1 MLENTLS
8 EIISLS
14 GAWQAEIGGK
24 TGAITV
30 PGAWEAQGYEGNTAV
45 YRRAVDV
52 PRAWGD
58 AQIYLRFGAVSYET
72 EVLVNG
78 ERVGAHEGLW
88 TGFEFNVTGPIKPG
102 KTNQIELRIT
112 KPSAVDEGKYSYHE
126 TMVGFIPYIS
136 TTFGGAWK
144 DIELVAH
151 RAPAIADVHVSTHDG
166 AGLVNVRIDAIGRS
180 LVGGTIT
187 AELVDAAG
195 EIVASQSERVERTYS
210 PGHLDDFLLSMS
222 LEDVVV
228 WSPAKPTLY
237 TVKIRL
243 AQGEKVLAQTSRR
256 VGFRHLSAE
265 GDMLMLNGL
274 PFHLRGVLSWGWM
287 PDKLAPIYTD
297 DEIRDEFRR
306 IRALGFNL
314 VKLCLFV
321 PPARLLEIADEEGM
335 LLWLELPMWLPR
347 MTDHLREQTVK
358 EYQAV
363 FDEVHFHP
371 SLVIYSLGCELDAE
385 MANAELLG
393 TLDQM
398 ARRATSGVLVCDN
411 SGSGEAYGGLGFDYA
426 DFNDYH
432 FYADLHYFAPLLDH
446 FRRDWRRPRPWIF
459 GEFCDCDDYRNVD
472 ELNKGGIR
480 PKWRDLEGVE
490 GNLDRWAYKEQEA
503 RMKALNLPF
512 TDAQLVEISRQ
523 SSFAVRKDVLEK
535 TRARRGMGGYVVTGL
550 RDTPISTSGMFDDL
564 GRAKYDAEQFRMFN
578 ADTVLCLEVGR
589 ARTWTNGGDR
599 PAPMDRFNHWAGDRA
614 SFRLIVSHAGT
625 ALNGRHVNWRL
636 ISPRGDVHAQ
646 GGDSVRGA
654 IHGGEPREV
663 AAVDLTMPNVER
675 AERWMLRAELEG
687 ITANEWPLWVYP
699 RVPELHLLKFD
710 ALGEQIGISKGL
722 TSFSDNA
729 FSARINLPDQLWSKN
744 DVLLTRQFA
753 YETSVYT
760 GAGGRSIALK
770 PPGASSYSTI
780 PVPFW
785 RESIKLIYDHPV
797 MAQFPQDGYADLQ
810 FYHLAADVALDGTEF
825 KDAKPIMRRLDA
837 RLFTTLDYMT
847 ELTVGEGKVIVT
859 TLNLLGSAGDQVRGL
874 KANVAG
880 QFLLYQMVNYL
891 LTSP

>member
-1 MLENTLS
+1 LLQKDFSMLENTLS

-24 TGAITV
+24 SGTITV
-30 PGAWEAQGYEGNTAV
+30 PGAWEAQGYEGNTAI
-45 YRRAVDV
+45 YRRSVDV
-52 PRAWGD
+52 PRSWGD
-58 AQIYLRFGAVSYET
+58 AQIYLRFGAVSYDT
-72 EVLVNG
+72 EVSVNG

-151 RAPAIADVHVSTHDG
+151 RAPAFADVHVSTHDG

-180 LVGGTIT
+180 LIGGTIT
-187 AELVDAAG
+187 AELVNAAG
-195 EIVASQSERVERTYS
+195 EIVASQSERVERTYA

-222 LEDVVV
+222 LEDVRV
-228 WSPAKPTLY
+228 WSPAEPTLY
-237 TVKIRL
+237 TVNIRL
-243 AQGEKVLAQTSRR
+243 AQNGTTLAQTSRR
-256 VGFRHLSAE
+256 VGFRRLSAE
-265 GDMLMLNGL
+265 GDTLMLNGQ

-297 DEIRDEFRR
+297 NEIREEFRK

-321 PPARLLEIADEEGM
+321 PPARLFEIADEEGM

-358 EYQAV
+358 EYQAI

-398 ARRATSGVLVCDN
+398 ARRATSGVLICDN
-411 SGSGEAYGGLGFDYA
+411 SGSGEAYGGLAFDYA

-432 FYADLHYFAPLLDH
+432 FYADLHYFVPLLDH
-446 FRRDWRRPRPWIF
+446 FRRDWRKPRPWIF
-459 GEFCDCDDYRNVD
+459 GEFCDCDDYRNVG
-472 ELNKGGIR
+472 ELNVNGVR
-480 PKWRDLEGVE
+480 PKWREYEGVE

-512 TDAQLVEISRQ
+512 TDAQLVEISRR

-535 TRARRGMGGYVVTGL
+535 TRARRGMGGYVITGL

-564 GRAKYDAEQFRMFN
+564 GRAKYDAEKFRMFN
-578 ADTVLCLEVGR
+578 ADTVLCLETGR
-589 ARTWTNGGDR
+589 AREWVHGGDR
-599 PAPMDRFNHWAGDRA
+599 PAPMDRFNHWAGSRA
-614 SFRLIVSHAGT
+614 SFRLIVSHAG
-625 ALNGRHVNWRL
+625 APMNGRHINWKL
-636 ISPRGDVHAQ
+636 ISPRGDVHTQ
-646 GGDSVRGA
+646 GGESVRGA

-675 AERWMLRAELEG
+675 AERWTLRAELEG
-687 ITANEWPLWVYP
+687 VTVNEWPLWVYP
-699 RVPELHLLKFD
+699 RFTWPENVATH
-710 ALGEQIGISKGL
+710 S
-722 TSFSDNA
+722 
-729 FSARINLPDQLWSKN
+729 RIAGLPDFPKRTDESKVIIIDSN
-744 DVLLTRQFA
+744 EVEVLDEHSWGDIHIIVLH
-753 YETSVYT
+753 S
-760 GAGGRSIALK
+760 GH
-770 PPGASSYSTI
+770 SYGYLA

-785 RESIKLIYDHPV
+785 RESIKLIYDHPI
-797 MAQFPQDGYADLQ
+797 MSAFPHDGYADMQ
-810 FYHLAADVALDGTEF
+810 FYHLATDSALMMPDEGTT
-825 KDAKPIMRRLDA
+825 PIIGRLDA
-837 RLFTTLDYMT
+837 RLFTHLAYLFEYPPSQYRGSRLMR
-847 ELTVGEGKVIVT
+847 T
-859 TLNLLGSAGDQVRGL
+859 TLNLVGDQVQ
-874 KANVAG
+874 ANVAG
-880 QFLLYQMVNYL
+880 QYLLYQMINYM

>member
-1 MLENTLS
+1 MLENTRS
-8 EIISLS
+8 EVISLS
-14 GAWQAEIGGK
+14 GEWQAEIGGK

-30 PGAWEAQGYEGNTAV
+30 PGAWEAQGYEGDTAV

-52 PRAWGD
+52 PRTWGD
-58 AQIYLRFGAVSYET
+58 AQIYLRLGAVSYDT
-72 EVLVNG
+72 EVFVNG

-102 KTNQIELRIT
+102 RSNQIELRIA
-112 KPSAVDEGKYSYHE
+112 KPSAIDAGKYSYHE

-151 RAPAIADVHVSTHDG
+151 RAPAFADIHVSTHDG
-166 AGLVNVRIDAIGRS
+166 AGLVNVRVDAIGRS
-180 LVGGTIT
+180 LIGASIT
-187 AELVDAAG
+187 AELVDASG

-222 LEDVVV
+222 LEDVRV
-228 WSPAKPTLY
+228 WSPDQPTLY
-237 TVKIRL
+237 TVNVRL
-243 AQGEKVLAQTSRR
+243 SQGETTLAETSRR

-265 GDMLMLNGL
+265 GDTLMLNGQ

-306 IRALGFNL
+306 VRSLGFNL

-347 MTDHLREQTVK
+347 MTDHLREQTIK
-358 EYQAV
+358 EYQAI

-393 TLDQM
+393 MLDAM
-398 ARRATSGVLVCDN
+398 ARRATSGVLICDN

-459 GEFCDCDDYRNVD
+459 GEFCDCDDYRNVG
-472 ELNKGGIR
+472 ELNTNGVR
-480 PKWRDLEGVE
+480 PKWRDYEGVE
-490 GNLDRWAYKEQEA
+490 GNLTRWAYREQEA
-503 RMKALNLPF
+503 RMKALHLPF
-512 TDAQLVEISRQ
+512 TDAQIVELSRK
-523 SSFAVRKDVLEK
+523 SSFAVRKDILEK
-535 TRARRGMGGYVVTGL
+535 TRTRRGMGGYVVTGL

-564 GRAKYDAEQFRMFN
+564 GRAKYNAEQFRHFN
-578 ADTVLCLEVGR
+578 ADTVLCLEIGR
-589 ARTWTNGGDR
+589 ARQWTHGGDR
-599 PAPMDRFNHWAGDRA
+599 PAPLDRFNHWAGDRA
-614 SFRLIVSHAGT
+614 SFRLVVSHAGT
-625 ALNGRHVNWRL
+625 PLNGRHVSWRL
-636 ISPRGDVHAQ
+636 ISPRGDVHAE
-646 GGDSVRGA
+646 GGESVRGA
-654 IHGGEPREV
+654 IHGGQPREV
-663 AAVDLTMPNVER
+663 AAVDLTLPNVER
-675 AERWMLRAELEG
+675 AERWTLRAELDG
-687 ITANEWPLWVYP
+687 VTANEWPLWVYP
-699 RVPELHLLKFD
+699 RVPALPEDVTIYDPEGIIAPPDMALL
-710 ALGEQIGISKGL
+710 IG
-722 TSFSDNA
+722 DNTQ
-729 FSARINLPDQLWSKN
+729 RRDR
-744 DVLLTRQFA
+744 VLVATFLNTNFQDFVR
-753 YETSVYT
+753 E
-760 GAGGRSIALK
+760 GGRLLLIQTDWGLWR
-770 PPGASSYSTI
+770 TEN
-780 PVPFW
+780 VPFW

-797 MAQFPQDGYADLQ
+797 MANFPHDGCADQQ
-810 FYHLAADVALDGTEF
+810 FYHLATDRAFNAYAFRDMEQIT
-825 KDAKPIMRRLDA
+825 PIVQRLDA
-837 RLFTTLDYMT
+837 RLFTTLDYAVEMR
-847 ELTVGEGKVIVT
+847 LGKGRILAT
-859 TLNLLGSAGDQVRGL
+859 TLNFFGSAGDQVRGL
-874 KANVAG
+874 NANVAG
-880 QFLLYQMVNYL
+880 QYLLYQMVNYL